1 MSEAEDLR
9 RVLPPLDDGLGPA
22 RRLDDLEASALV
34 GNVLDLWEGPPAP
47 TTNPTPRG
55 HAKLLRFGLGGLAL
69 VAVGVGLGVVV
80 MREPTPDPVITASIG
95 PIELLDAAV
104 PATPTEFDE
113 TFTLDEYEED
123 EPTGRRRR
131 RRRRA
136 RPATVEEPTVM
147 VAETAEDLL
156 RRANGLRGG
165 RQWREAERT
174 YLEVT
179 SAHPSTH
186 AAYVARVAA
195 AALRLEHLDDPG
207 GAVRLYR
214 SAISHGGN
222 LDAEARAGLA
232 RAYGRLG
239 RASDEADAWRGLL
252 QRHPSSPFAGRARSR
267 LSELEG
273 AN

>member
-113 TFTLDEYEED
+113 TFTL
-123 EPTGRRRR
+123 
-131 RRRRA
+131 A
-136 RPATVEEPTVM
+136 
-147 VAETAEDLL
+147 
-156 RRANGLRGG
+156 
-165 RQWREAERT
+165 
-174 YLEVT
+174 
-179 SAHPSTH
+179 
-186 AAYVARVAA
+186 VAA
-195 AALRLEHLDDPG
+195 RQLHHHHGEAHQQGGMQADDRVDQRQRLL
-207 GAVRLYR
+207 
-214 SAISHGGN
+214 
-222 LDAEARAGLA
+222 EA
-232 RAYGRLG
+232 
-239 RASDEADAWRGLL
+239 
-252 QRHPSSPFAGRARSR
+252 
-267 LSELEG
+267 
-273 AN
+273 